1 MVDEDVLIFKATYDN
16 DDNVITFGIEKAE
29 TDVYNLFIA
38 RYNGEI
44 QFNSIEDF
52 EAGAWSYLRFHTPIA
67 GNDQVG
73 TAAAD
78 FQIEKDTMYIQ
89 NKWYA
94 SEDLTISFGFRYD
107 SVLTPTEPHLNP
119 KFLERNGIGNNQKFD
134 FDLIQPRMSFN
145 YDATSMFGDRVV
157 DATIR
162 GGRGLFMGRIP
173 RVWYGNAYSRSGGL
187 TDYNRFR
194 SYSSVIGNMPAA
206 SVADPHFFWLGPTSS
221 YEVRSAWYGDAQG
234 TDPRFEAPSKWRSN
248 IALDIITEKG
258 YDFTIEYNRDET
270 NEGVFYKDLGLTQTG
285 SLADGRGT
293 YSGAGD
299 FWLTNTNKGQ
309 AEAFT
314 FIMKKAIGDVQ
325 FMTAYTN
332 MNSND
337 VYPLTSAQ
345 AESAYGYTQRWDG
358 ENLNASRSSFMVE
371 HKFLATLDYTA
382 QLIGNN
388 DTRFSLVF
396 VRKAGEPYSVSFDEP
411 GYNSVSGNSRFYA
424 DYSLAYIPT
433 GASDPNVSF
442 TSSAVASAVM
452 DHVNSTGLSA
462 YKGSHAPRNA
472 FNSPWYS
479 RLDLRITQDINVFD
493 DHKIIVYLDL
503 LNLLNMIDD
512 EKGIVREYGYNN
524 SRQILVDG
532 VTSTGQFIISGVD
545 PDDSLWIQNND
556 GQSAWN
562 INLGFK
568 YQF

>member
-1 MVDEDVLIFKATYDN
+1 
-16 DDNVITFGIEKAE
+16 
-29 TDVYNLFIA
+29 
-38 RYNGEI
+38 
-44 QFNSIEDF
+44 
-52 EAGAWSYLRFHTPIA
+52 
-67 GNDQVG
+67 
-73 TAAAD
+73 
-78 FQIEKDTMYIQ
+78 
-89 NKWYA
+89 
-94 SEDLTISFGFRYD
+94 
-107 SVLTPTEPHLNP
+107 
-119 KFLERNGIGNNQKFD
+119 
-134 FDLIQPRMSFN
+134 
-145 YDATSMFGDRVV
+145 MFGDRVV

-258 YDFTIEYNRDET
+258 YDFTVEYNRDET